1 MAKSILNQIV
11 IGATIGDAI
20 TDQAL
25 LLRKWLR
32 DMGFQSDIYAESI
45 HPKLIDDI
53 KPVNL
58 YRPHKDELHII
69 YHHSIGTSL
78 VDLLLEFSRKLIVIY
93 HNVTPPEFFSSIDPA
108 LAQQMN
114 DGRRQLKVLLPHTVL
129 ALADSKFNLQDL
141 QMEGFSPADVLPIV
155 LDQTLY
161 SQPSNPKLMEAYKN
175 NGPILLFVGRIV
187 PNKKQED
194 LIKLLY
200 YYRRIEPSARLI
212 LVGSPWLP
220 AYEQWLRDLA
230 IDLGIADGVVF
241 TEHVSQQDMV
251 TYYRLADVYISMSE
265 HEGFGK
271 PLVESMYLGLPV
283 LAYSVAAVPDTMGQA
298 GVRFHH
304 KNYEALAELVDLM
317 IYDTSFREQIIIRQ
331 RQEVRRFLEPYVK
344 KKWIVHL
351 TRVTKI
357 NKDIKQ

>member
-1 MAKSILNQIV
+1 MAKLILNQIV
-11 IGATIGDAI
+11 AGATIGDAI

-25 LLRKWLR
+25 LLRRWLQ
-32 DMGFQSDIYAESI
+32 DMGFQSEIYAEHI
-45 HPKLIDDI
+45 HPKLVDEI

-58 YRPHKDELHII
+58 YHPHKDEAYII

-78 VDLLLEFSRKLIVIY
+78 VDLLLQFSRKLIVIY
-93 HNVTPPEFFSSIDPA
+93 HNVTPPKFFVSIDPT

-114 DGRRQLKVLLPHTVL
+114 NGRKQLKMLQPHTVL

-141 QMEGFSPADVLPIV
+141 KTEGFSSVDVLPIV
-155 LDQTLY
+155 LDRALY
-161 SQPSNPKLMEAYKN
+161 DQPLNQKLVAAYKDG
-175 NGPILLFVGRIV
+175 GPILLFVGRIV

-212 LVGSPWLP
+212 LVGSSWLP

-230 IDLGIADGVVF
+230 LDLGIADGVIF

-251 TYYRLADVYISMSE
+251 TYYRLADIYVSMSE

-283 LAYSVAAVPDTMGQA
+283 LAYSVTAVPDTMGQA

-304 KNYEALAELVDLM
+304 KNYEALAELINILL
-317 IYDTSFREQIIIRQ
+317 YETSLRKQIITRQ
-331 RQEVRRFLEPYVK
+331 QQEVHRFLEPHVK
-344 KKWIVHL
+344 AQWTTLLQRTMSKGVL
-351 TRVTKI
+351 
-357 NKDIKQ
+357 